1 VLTDGN
7 TSNFRHA
14 WYDGS
19 AYFNVTAASGA
30 ITFSRVGGGG
40 NVTTDES
47 FRAPIFYDSANT
59 AYYVDPASTS
69 NLVGLTVANT
79 ISGTISSVSATTALG
94 IRNSFS
100 TTINTTTPGTTN
112 YGISFDGHGT
122 SDYAAGITWAW
133 SGTSAQAGIY
143 VQSSGSYGTKMYIA
157 TTDSFATGSKTSM
170 SIDHLGVIQVP
181 RSYLQSDS
189 SLRAPIFY
197 DSNNT
202 AYYLDPNS
210 ITSLRT
216 VGSWRADSST
226 WDGEFPG
233 KMQYH
238 SNNWYLQYA
247 GSMLFRN
254 PSGANVMDCNTSGD
268 LTVSSSSRAPIFY
281 DSNNTAYYLDPASTS
296 TLNQVNLQGYLRRNV
311 SNSGYLEGN
320 YSSAST
326 GDTANCIYTI
336 GGAYQPS
343 TTNLGNMYG
352 CGYTV
357 GNGTSNPGLGQT
369 GWGLYVA
376 SGGTSRIFL
385 DSDSGVGQATGSW
398 RAPIFYDRD
407 NTAYYVNPNSDSRL
421 SSVYANDYF
430 RAQGSTGLYL
440 QDYAYYFDRNP
451 DVYGNWRCGVNPQ
464 NSYVGISYAYSS
476 SRVTTMF
483 DSSGNGGLFN
493 YTYWIYYW
501 LVGNACLGV
510 RTSTTSASYA
520 MYVEGGIYS
529 TGNVVAYSDVRK
541 KRNIVTVDNALDTVN
556 KLRGVFYNR
565 IETNDEKVDPNK
577 RQIGVIAQEV
587 NEVLPEAVT
596 YAKDVDEYGVQY
608 GNMAGL
614 FIEAIKELTAKIDAL
629 EQRIAA

>member
-1 VLTDGN
+1 VPGFGN
-7 TSNFRHA
+7 YYLQQGTNGPTGVTSSQ
-14 WYDGS
+14 WYG
-19 AYFNVTAASGA
+19 FT
-30 ITFSRVGGGG
+30 
-40 NVTTDES
+40 
-47 FRAPIFYDSANT
+47 
-59 AYYVDPASTS
+59 
-69 NLVGLTVANT
+69 VGLGNEYPLSQYGSQIYWPRRAQTADTYIYVRDMEGGSWTSWVKIRAGYADT
-79 ISGTISSVSATTALG
+79 AGSVSSVSATTALG
-94 IRNSFS
+94 ITNSFS

-112 YGISFDGHGT
+112 YGISFTGHGT
-122 SDYAAGITWAW
+122 ADNAAGITWAW
-133 SGTSAQAGIY
+133 SGTNAQAGIY
-143 VQSSGSYGTKMYIA
+143 VQSSGSYGTKMYFG

-170 SIDHLGVIQVP
+170 SIDHNGVIQVP

-202 AYYLDPNS
+202 GYYLDPTS
-210 ITSLRT
+210 LTSLRT
-216 VGSWRADSST
+216 VGDWRSDSST
-226 WDGEFPG
+226 WSGEFPG
-233 KMQYH
+233 KIQYH
-238 SNNWYLQYA
+238 SNNWYFQYTTEF
-247 GSMLFRN
+247 LFRN
-254 PSGANVMDCNTSGD
+254 ASGSNVFYGDNGGNTWAIA
-268 LTVSSSSRAPIFY
+268 SSRAPIFY
-281 DSNNTAYYLDPASTS
+281 DSNNTGFYIDPASS
-296 TLNQVNLQGYLRRNV
+296 SILNTLNL
-311 SNSGYLEGN
+311 
-320 YSSAST
+320 T
-326 GDTANCIYTI
+326 
-336 GGAYQPS
+336 
-343 TTNLGNMYG
+343 
-352 CGYTV
+352 
-357 GNGTSNPGLGQT
+357 
-369 GWGLYVA
+369 
-376 SGGTSRIFL
+376 SGGL
-385 DSDSGVGQATGSW
+385 QLSGVGVITRGATWTEFRDASGATKFWLGNDASIYMNASNYYLRSNDSGSTW
-398 RAPIFYDRD
+398 VDINASLLQHSSSLRAPIFYDSN
-407 NTAYYVNPNSDSRL
+407 NTAFYINPNSDSRL

-464 NSYVGISYAYSS
+464 NSYVGITYAYSS

-483 DSSGNGGLFN
+483 DSGGNGGLFN
-493 YTYWIYYW
+493 YSYWIYYW
-501 LVGNACLGV
+501 LAGNACLGV
-510 RTSTTSASYA
+510 RTSTTSSSYA